1 MLRGPKFLAGILHL
15 QQQQQLHVHPWLHPQ
30 GVRQIPAGM
39 CRDSVPPQLLQTR
52 SLPRRTH
59 LLSMLL
65 AQRQGGRV
73 APLALKA
80 AAISAHRVC
89 TRGTRRKAV
98 PTNSSGTTCSTCST
112 GQAKG
117 HKDARLLLL
126 ARPKAELG
134 QGQARARDH

>member
-1 MLRGPKFLAGILHL
+1 M

-30 GVRQIPAGM
+30 GAQQIPAGLR
-39 CRDSVPPQLLQTR
+39 RDSVPPQLCRPGACQE
-52 SLPRRTH
+52 TH

-80 AAISAHRVC
+80 AAISVHRVC
-89 TRGTRRKAV
+89 TRGTRREAV
-98 PTNSSGTTCSTCST
+98 PTNSSGNTCSTCST

-117 HKDARLLLL
+117 R
-126 ARPKAELG
+126 
-134 QGQARARDH
+134 